1 MTDQPT
7 EKSCATCEQPMV
19 AQVIFRADPDRW
31 RAQGVVQ
38 QGAGED
44 CHRCYMRRR
53 RENARGSNAK
63 PPRLPLD
70 PAVVEQLRA
79 AAGLPPGGAS

>member
-1 MTDQPT
+1 MPEKPT
-7 EKSCATCEQPMV
+7 GTPCATCERLMV
-19 AQVIFRADPDRW
+19 AQVVFRADPDRW

-38 QGAGED
+38 QGAGDD

-53 RENARGSNAK
+53 REDAPLSNAK
-63 PPRLPLD
+63 PPRSPID
-70 PAVVEQLRA
+70 PAVVAQLRA